1 MQNTIRS
8 TMQISYYIYK
18 QIGKAHI
25 KKIQF
30 LLPVLI
36 KKVVKSY
43 SSFLIRRNV
52 IFFRNYI
59 FWTL

>member
-25 KKIQF
+25 K
-30 LLPVLI
+30 
-36 KKVVKSY
+36 
-43 SSFLIRRNV
+43 
-52 IFFRNYI
+52 
-59 FWTL
+59 